1 MMKELKELPQDIFI
15 ALDNNPYR
23 TLGPVGNPP
32 HKIQSGRFLKSEV
45 TKVDALHQA
54 DDSGFQTSR

>member
-1 MMKELKELPQDIFI
+1 MTEEFEKLPQDIFV
-15 ALDNNPYR
+15 ALSNDPHR
-23 TLGPVGNPP
+23 AVGLVGYPP
-32 HKIQSGRFLKSEV
+32 HKIQSSRFLTSEL